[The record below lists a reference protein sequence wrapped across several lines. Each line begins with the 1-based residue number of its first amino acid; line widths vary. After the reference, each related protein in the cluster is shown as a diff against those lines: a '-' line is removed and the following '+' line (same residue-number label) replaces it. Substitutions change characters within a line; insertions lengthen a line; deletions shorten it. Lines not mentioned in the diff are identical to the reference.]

1 MRNIRIL
8 CAFILSLIVLSSCDK
23 KKCYRHFVDAYITS
37 FEGITANEGYSNSN
51 IIPIRIDRK
60 KYRTYIN
67 EDDASGLFER
77 LSSYNQDMS
86 YNRIA
91 RTNTVEFF
99 MRPKRVFLSEQI
111 VDVDVTSDVAWD
123 AVHPAGSSLKDLFIF
138 FSSSPDSYIRSGYRD
153 IDRKALNEFFMK
165 NSNQTLLYYGKCT
178 LEEFLDTFLPFGGKL
193 SELNLKNYYL
203 IRSGHYHLF
212 LLFPAVPIPAPETK
226 VTVSMTLSNGKTYT
240 ASKIL
245 KQQ

>member
-8 CAFILSLIVLSSCDK
+8 FVFIISAFLLSSCIGK
-23 KKCYRHFVDAYITS
+23 RYKHYVYAYITS
-37 FEGITANEGYSNSN
+37 FGGIDTIHNGYFSSK
-51 IIPIRIDRK
+51 IIEIGIDYK
-60 KYRTYIN
+60 KNYTYVK
-67 EDDASGLFER
+67 EDDASGIFEC
-77 LSSYNQDMS
+77 LSERNYDMS
-86 YNRIA
+86 YNGTANLASESLRRI
-91 RTNTVEFF
+91 R
-99 MRPKRVFLSEQI
+99 RVFLSEQI

-193 SELNLKNYYL
+193 SELNLKNYNL

-240 ASKIL
+240 TSKIL

>member
-8 CAFILSLIVLSSCDK
+8 FVFIISAFFISSCNE
-23 KKCYRHFVDAYITS
+23 KCYKHFVDAYITS

-60 KYRTYIN
+60 KSYTGIS
-67 EDDASGLFER
+67 EDDITGLFER

-91 RTNTVEFF
+91 RANTVEFF

-123 AVHPAGSSLKDLFIF
+123 AIHPVGSSLKDLFIF
-138 FSSSPDSYIRSGYRD
+138 FSASPDSYIRSGYRD

-165 NSNQTLLYYGKCT
+165 NSNQTLLYYGKCI
-178 LEEFLDTFLPFGGKL
+178 LEEFIDTFLPFGGKL
-193 SELNLKNYYL
+193 SELNLKNYNL

-212 LLFPAVPIPAPETK
+212 LLFPTVPIPAPETK

-240 ASKIL
+240 ATKIL

>member
-8 CAFILSLIVLSSCDK
+8 FVFIISAFVISSCNE
-23 KKCYRHFVDAYITS
+23 KCYKHFVDAYITS

-60 KYRTYIN
+60 KSYTGIS
-67 EDDASGLFER
+67 EDDITGLFER

-91 RTNTVEFF
+91 RANTVEFF

-138 FSSSPDSYIRSGYRD
+138 FSASPDSYIRSGYCD
-153 IDRKALNEFFMK
+153 IDRKELGEFNRK
-165 NSNQTLLYYGKCT
+165 NPTLVKYAERINKYEDDTLLP
-178 LEEFLDTFLPFGGKL
+178 LGGKL
-193 SELNLKNYYL
+193 SELDLNKYHL
-203 IRSGHYHLF
+203 IRSGHNELF
-212 LLFPAVPIPAPETK
+212 ELFPAAPIPAPETK

-240 ASKIL
+240 ASKLL

>member
-8 CAFILSLIVLSSCDK
+8 FVFIISAFVISSCNE
-23 KKCYRHFVDAYITS
+23 KCYKHFVDVYITS
-37 FEGITANEGYSNSN
+37 FDAITAELFYSDSN
-51 IIPIRIDRK
+51 IIPVSVDDK
-60 KYRTYIN
+60 KPTTYITERKN
-67 EDDASGLFER
+67 RECFER

-91 RTNTVEFF
+91 RANTVEFF
-99 MRPKRVFLSEQI
+99 MRPKRVFLSERI

-165 NSNQTLLYYGKCT
+165 NTNRTILYSGKCI
-178 LEEFLDTFLPFGGKL
+178 LEEFRDTFLPFSGKL
-193 SELNLKNYYL
+193 SEIEFKNYHL
-203 IRSGHYHLF
+203 INLGRNELF
-212 LLFPAVPIPAPETK
+212 ELFPVAPIPAPETK

-240 ASKIL
+240 ATKIL